1 MTVKSVPEFLVD
13 ATNVYR
19 TKGYIVKQQITL
31 HDSELGSYLL
41 SRDTYYRCTDKR
53 DREFEEAFAYRI
65 NINGKRM
72 PTSMHIR
79 NISTDKIGLNGNRI
93 NSTVRIA
100 EEQGPVFLRC
110 TRRNAERADSVTINT
125 ISYF

>member
-1 MTVKSVPEFLVD
+1 MTIKSVPEFLVD

-19 TKGYIVKQQITL
+19 TKGYIVKQQIML
-31 HDSELGSYLL
+31 HDSEFGSYLL

-53 DREFEEAFAYRI
+53 GREFEDVFAYRI

-79 NISTDKIGLNGNRI
+79 KYID
-93 NSTVRIA
+93 
-100 EEQGPVFLRC
+100 
-110 TRRNAERADSVTINT
+110 
-125 ISYF
+125 

>member
-53 DREFEEAFAYRI
+53 DREFEDAFAYRI

-79 NISTDKIGLNGNRI
+79 KYID
-93 NSTVRIA
+93 
-100 EEQGPVFLRC
+100 
-110 TRRNAERADSVTINT
+110 
-125 ISYF
+125 

>member
-1 MTVKSVPEFLVD
+1 MKIVKMPEFLAG

-19 TKGYIVKQQITL
+19 TGEYIVKQQITL

-72 PTSMHIR
+72 TTSMHIR
-79 NISTDKIGLNGNRI
+79 KYID
-93 NSTVRIA
+93 
-100 EEQGPVFLRC
+100 
-110 TRRNAERADSVTINT
+110 
-125 ISYF
+125 

>member
-1 MTVKSVPEFLVD
+1 MTAKSVPEFLVD

-19 TKGYIVKQQITL
+19 TKVYIVKQQITL

-72 PTSMHIR
+72 PTSMYIR
-79 NISTDKIGLNGNRI
+79 KYID
-93 NSTVRIA
+93 
-100 EEQGPVFLRC
+100 
-110 TRRNAERADSVTINT
+110 
-125 ISYF
+125 